1 MNPNV
6 TYHSYGP
13 PGNETESHSR
23 QQQQQSVVAADATH
37 GRRQDTMAMMR
48 NSYLS
53 YASTTNT
60 PSWVN
65 PSTMLETQAQS
76 TPVMRGS
83 RPLPDPSLYH
93 GRNGSQQQQG
103 YGVSM
108 YSGVY
113 GSVRGGRP
121 VSGGYVIT
129 NVTEEEEEEEY
140 EERGGGGGEAM
151 GHDSDN
157 VGMSRVGGQY
167 RGYQGGTLGYS
178 MPVGMG
184 MGVPMER
191 VATRGTRPLPIPGAS
206 QPLGDGSSGK
216 KKSTFVGGFWVGL
229 RRLPKR
235 VLRYGSRKAK
245 ELPEVEHEEDDQQG
259 AQDDQQGA
267 QDRQEDQEDQEDQND
282 QGDQQDSQEDQE
294 DQEDQENQNDQN
306 DQDDQQEQE
315 QQKSQQSP
323 ETAHPAPATDYIKM
337 ATSYSSFTDDP
348 SFTTELNPLLRC
360 LHALSH
366 LPWISNRSTVDYRPL
381 AGFGG
386 QPGGRGVLK
395 SNNNS
400 WYRRPGDDP
409 SGGGGITGHSLD
421 LLAAEGEGDGAS
433 VSAWRR
439 RVAKRQ
445 QQQHHHH
452 HHCHCHR
459 RHRHEHRRYQR
470 RRRRRRRSTSTIT
483 FEEHRQPMPF
493 PYLPAFPGPSEG
505 STPGRV
511 VYMPMMCH

>member
-1 MNPNV
+1 M
-6 TYHSYGP
+6 
-13 PGNETESHSR
+13 
-23 QQQQQSVVAADATH
+23 AT
-37 GRRQDTMAMMR
+37 MR

-140 EERGGGGGEAM
+140 EERGGGGEAM

-259 AQDDQQGA
+259 AQDDQQGT

-282 QGDQQDSQEDQE
+282 RGDQQDSQEDQE
-294 DQEDQENQNDQN
+294 EQEEQENQNDQN

-445 QQQHHHH
+445 RQQHHH

-459 RHRHEHRRYQR
+459 RHRHEHRRYQ
-470 RRRRRRRSTSTIT
+470 RRRRSTSTIT

>member
-140 EERGGGGGEAM
+140 EERGGGGEAM

-259 AQDDQQGA
+259 AQDDQQGT
-267 QDRQEDQEDQEDQND
+267 QDRQEDQEDQNDQND

-452 HHCHCHR
+452 HCHCHR